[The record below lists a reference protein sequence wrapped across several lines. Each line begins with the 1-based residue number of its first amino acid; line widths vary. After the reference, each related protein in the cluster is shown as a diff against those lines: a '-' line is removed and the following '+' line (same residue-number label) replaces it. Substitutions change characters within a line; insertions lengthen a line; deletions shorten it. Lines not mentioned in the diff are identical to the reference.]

1 LDGRFTY
8 LVQVYCQPSPIGC
21 EGQILRTLRRDYAV
35 RSCQATAGTLG
46 IELQSSHRL
55 AQGVFKDLADSVI
68 QILTDLDSRVSYGVI
83 YQTGDGPA
91 EGFLRLFSDG
101 PCKRVLDWALGKS
114 RPAPVFYFYRDVYL
128 DLALDNKVR
137 QMQRQPMEPMVGLN

>member
-8 LVQVYCQPSPIGC
+8 LVQVYCQPAPIGF
-21 EGQILRTLRRDYAV
+21 EDQLVHILGQDFAV
-35 RSCQATAGTLG
+35 VSCQTAPDNLG
-46 IELQSSHRL
+46 IQLQSAHPL
-55 AQGVFKDLADSVI
+55 AHGVFKDLADAVI
-68 QILTDLDSRVSYGVI
+68 KALSDMDSRVSYGAI
-83 YQTGDGPA
+83 YQTCGGPA
-91 EGFLRLFSDG
+91 EGLLRLLSSG
-101 PCKRVLDWALGKS
+101 PFKKALAWALGKS